1 MYFESKIFQKLHC
14 GTKAIVLFVSSY
26 HFMFTKNIY
35 FCDATKKKKKKK
47 KKSFRHCQRKMPNI
61 NFKGNTETHKL

>member
-35 FCDATKKKKKKK
+35 FCDATEDKKKKKKK
-47 KKSFRHCQRKMPNI
+47 KKKF
-61 NFKGNTETHKL
+61 